1 MAETALVRPKEGGKR
16 SWNRE
21 ILTSTP
27 QDVGC
32 GLITLLIFVQVTAL
46 GANDQLL
53 QSYAAFFN
61 IAFCLVM
68 LNWLVVDQAFWKQT
82 LYPFLILGLGLLW
95 ACLPVFATTYDLWS
109 IMPGSVAPRPVPD
122 LQMGGGVRYVS
133 QMALLLSGAMIGY
146 KRGSMRSLVDW
157 LLIFG
162 LCNLLIG
169 LLLRWIDPQH
179 VWGMTKTMH
188 EFRFTGTLQNANATG
203 AILGFLSILTVGRIL
218 SIIEYGGFRHAKVM
232 RGWAVFYGLCAFAF
246 LGGLLATV
254 SRTAILLTLFCLCA
268 LGLRR
273 FLLSRIGTKGLAIA
287 LAVAIAGLLIAALLA
302 IALNLPIAARM
313 GQVGP
318 DSIYRVE
325 IYARFWQLYLESPLF
340 GYGLN
345 SFSDVNLT
353 TLETAKQARDFSYIN
368 AAHNHLL
375 QLLLAGGWP
384 FLLAHICA
392 IGLIIKRAREQSP
405 FIETGVF
412 AIWLGL
418 LMLLAC
424 SMTDIALTVPAIL
437 SLAAVVGGH
446 LWGRAIRIK
455 LDAVAAANKPKSY
468 YSRRKREKEAA
479 EAVTGGGRPAE
490 PSTAVRTMTYEGL
503 TTTSD
508 ARKGLFSRKLR

>member
-1 MAETALVRPKEGGKR
+1 MGETALARPRGSGKR
-16 SWNRE
+16 GWIQG
-21 ILTSTP
+21 ILTSTS
-27 QDVGC
+27 QDVAGA
-32 GLITLLIFVQVTAL
+32 LITLMIFVQVTAL

-61 IAFCLVM
+61 IAFCLVL
-68 LNWLVVDQAFWKQT
+68 LNWLVVDQLFWKQT
-82 LYPFLILGLGLLW
+82 LYPFIILGLGLLW

-109 IMPGSVAPRPVPD
+109 IMPGSAAPRPVPD

-133 QMALLLSGAMIGY
+133 QMALLLSGAIIGY
-146 KRGSMRSLVDW
+146 KRGSIRSLVDW

-169 LLLRWIDPQH
+169 LLLRWVDPQH

-203 AILGFLSILTVGRIL
+203 AILGFLSILTVGRVL
-218 SIIEYGGFRHAKVM
+218 SLIEYGGISHAKVM
-232 RGWAVFYGLCAFAF
+232 RGWIVFYGLCAFAF

-254 SRTAILLTLFCLCA
+254 SRTAILFTLFCLCV
-268 LGLRR
+268 LVLRR
-273 FLLSRIGTKGLAIA
+273 FLLSRIGTRGLAIA
-287 LAVAIAGLLIAALLA
+287 LGASIAGVLVAALLA
-302 IALNLPIAARM
+302 IALNLPIVARM

-325 IYARFWQLYLESPLF
+325 IYARFWRLYMDSSLF

-392 IGLIIKRAREQSP
+392 IGLIIQRAREQSP

-418 LMLLAC
+418 LVLLAC

-437 SLAAVVGGH
+437 SLAVVVGGH

-455 LDAVAAANKPKSY
+455 LDAAAAANRPKSY

-479 EAVTGGGRPAE
+479 EAMAAAERPAE
-490 PSTAVRTMTYEGL
+490 PSYAERARTFQG
-503 TTTSD
+503 SAAPFD
-508 ARKGLFSRKLR
+508 SRRGSSSRKL